1 MRDWFYTK
9 AKLFKQAAFFVSGT
23 AVAAST
29 ATAIADSTASW
40 ITNLIAIVGC
50 SVYSSFDNIEAARAI
65 IEQEKNIQQLVARLS
80 LQDYQGDNP
89 PISLKEIL
97 ENISSLEMNT
107 EDLTAAIDQ
116 TAEEL
121 KQSLA
126 QKYARMNW
134 IAQMMTSIITGAI
147 NIWANVEEDT
157 EDRENLLTPKNILNI
172 TLVPVCMLVWQC
184 WGHYRTTKNLQE
196 MTEKTENLECIL
208 SQASKSLVFRAYEFR
223 LFTQHREK
231 VEDELTKCQ
240 KEIGEI
246 ESDLN
251 TYERRLETIDQELV
265 WERDINNRQR
275 QDELSKEQAEIQRS
289 YVELNIQLNK
299 QKETQ
304 GMLEI
309 KNRSLVEEAIQFGEI
324 EEKIEAEVNKV
335 HELMPH
341 LLAILEAKR

>member
-208 SQASKSLVFRAYEFR
+208 SQASKSLVFRAYEFHQER
-223 LFTQHREK
+223 LTQCCKELEIIESKLTVSREQLSAIVTK
-231 VEDELTKCQ
+231 LTRRQDSDEERNRLEKERLEIETACDELTSQLNHQ
-240 KEIGEI
+240 KEILEELKRKNQLLRGNVSGF
-246 ESDLN
+246 ES
-251 TYERRLETIDQELV
+251 
-265 WERDINNRQR
+265 
-275 QDELSKEQAEIQRS
+275 
-289 YVELNIQLNK
+289 
-299 QKETQ
+299 
-304 GMLEI
+304 MEI
-309 KNRSLVEEAIQFGEI
+309 KIKSEI
-324 EEKIEAEVNKV
+324 DKA
-335 HELMPH
+335 HELMTDH
-341 LLAILEAKR
+341 LLVRK

>member
-29 ATAIADSTASW
+29 ATAIVDSTTSW
-40 ITNLIAIVGC
+40 ISNLIAIVGC
-50 SVYSSFDNIEAARAI
+50 SVYSSFDNIETAHLITAR
-65 IEQEKNIQQLVARLS
+65 EEKIQQRVKKLAME
-80 LQDYQGDNP
+80 DYQEGEP
-89 PISLKEIL
+89 TVLLEEIL
-97 ENISSLEMNT
+97 ENISSLDMKV
-107 EDLTAAIDQ
+107 DDVMAAIKK

-126 QKYARMNW
+126 QKYARTNW

-208 SQASKSLVFRAYEFR
+208 SQASKSLVFRAYEFHQER
-223 LFTQHREK
+223 LTQCCKELEIIESKLTVSREQLSAIVTK
-231 VEDELTKCQ
+231 LTRRQDSDEERNRLEKERLEIETACDELTSQLNHQ
-240 KEIGEI
+240 KEILEELKRKNQLLRGNVSGF
-246 ESDLN
+246 ES
-251 TYERRLETIDQELV
+251 
-265 WERDINNRQR
+265 
-275 QDELSKEQAEIQRS
+275 
-289 YVELNIQLNK
+289 
-299 QKETQ
+299 
-304 GMLEI
+304 MEI
-309 KNRSLVEEAIQFGEI
+309 KIKSEI
-324 EEKIEAEVNKV
+324 DKA
-335 HELMPH
+335 HELMTDH
-341 LLAILEAKR
+341 LLVRK

>member
-29 ATAIADSTASW
+29 ATAIVDSTTSW
-40 ITNLIAIVGC
+40 ISNLIAIVGC
-50 SVYSSFDNIEAARAI
+50 SVYSSFDNIGTAHLITAR
-65 IEQEKNIQQLVARLS
+65 EEKIQQRVKKLAME
-80 LQDYQGDNP
+80 DYQEGEP
-89 PISLKEIL
+89 TVLLEEIL
-97 ENISSLEMNT
+97 ENISSLDMKV
-107 EDLTAAIDQ
+107 DDVMAAIKK

-126 QKYARMNW
+126 QKYARTNW
-134 IAQMMTSIITGAI
+134 IAQMITSLTIGAI
-147 NIWANVEEDT
+147 NIWANVEKDT

-231 VEDELTKCQ
+231 VEDELARCW
-240 KEIGEI
+240 GEFDRMEGALLI
-246 ESDLN
+246 DR
-251 TYERRLETIDQELV
+251 ERLDVINQTLARQQTTHEKLLLEQE
-265 WERDINNRQR
+265 
-275 QDELSKEQAEIQRS
+275 KAA
-289 YVELNIQLNK
+289 
-299 QKETQ
+299 
-304 GMLEI
+304 LE
-309 KNRSLVEEAIQFGEI
+309 
-324 EEKIEAEVNKV
+324 
-335 HELMPH
+335 
-341 LLAILEAKR
+341 